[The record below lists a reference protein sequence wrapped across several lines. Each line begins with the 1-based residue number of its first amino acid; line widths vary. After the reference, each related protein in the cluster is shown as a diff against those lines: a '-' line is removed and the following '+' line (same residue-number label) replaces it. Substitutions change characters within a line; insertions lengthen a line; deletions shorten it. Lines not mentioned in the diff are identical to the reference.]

1 MGEEKLSHL
10 GEDGA
15 ARMVDVSGKEITLR
29 TARAEAVVRV
39 GREVGRLLAEKGGVK
54 KGNVLE
60 TARIAA
66 ILAAKRTPDL
76 IPLCHPLAI
85 DEVEVVAELEDE
97 RVRLTATV
105 TCHGRTGVEMEA
117 MTAAAVGALTV
128 YDMCKSAAKGILV
141 ERVGLLEKS
150 GGRSGR
156 WVRPAGDDS

>member
-1 MGEEKLSHL
+1 MGEEKLSHA
-10 GEDGA
+10 GDDGA

-39 GREVGRLLAEKGGVK
+39 GRDVGKMIAGTGGVK

-60 TARIAA
+60 TARLAA
-66 ILAAKRTPDL
+66 ILAAKRTSDL

-85 DEVEVVAELEDE
+85 DEIEVTAELEEE

-117 MTAAAVGALTV
+117 MTAVAVGALTV
-128 YDMCKSAAKGILV
+128 YDMCKSAAKGILI
-141 ERVGLLEKS
+141 EQVGLLEKS

-156 WVRPAGDDS
+156 WVREGTE

>member
-1 MGEEKLSHL
+1 MGEKRLSHV
-10 GEDGA
+10 GDDGA

-39 GREVGRLLAEKGGVK
+39 GRDVGKLLAETGGVK

-60 TARIAA
+60 TARLAA
-66 ILAAKRTPDL
+66 ILAAKKTSDL

-85 DEVEVVAELEDE
+85 DEIEVVAELESE

-117 MTAAAVGALTV
+117 MTAVAVGALTV

-141 ERVGLLEKS
+141 EQVGLLEKS

-156 WVRPAGDDS
+156 WVREGAE